1 MNQYPNNIE
10 YLEKHHQIFIEQ
22 TPTAIAML
30 DTNMVYLAASKQ
42 WIRDFKLEKEIII
55 GRSHYDIFPEI
66 GDDWKAKHQ
75 KCLQGAI
82 DICDEAPFYRSDGT
96 IQWIYWDV
104 RPWYLADGRIGG
116 LLMHTG
122 DITEQKEKELKEKKY
137 NTILRDTSDIARIGT
152 WEIDLIK
159 DKVTWSNMVYE
170 IHEAPLDYEP
180 TIASGL
186 TFFEDEDSRN
196 SILLALKNAQE
207 MGTPVNLTLFLTTL
221 KGNKRWVKVV
231 GKIERSN
238 GVTSKILGI
247 TEDITSSKNSEKL
260 LNVAHAELEAI
271 FNSNAVAVIST
282 NAEGIINRF
291 NKGAEKLLGYSA
303 EELVGLKHPSVYLLE
318 EELEEFRNDITR
330 SFKGES
336 FIDDPNYNYRNENI
350 NDTRQWTF
358 RRKDGSLFSTLT
370 SITAINSSTGVNDGF
385 IAVVTDIT
393 KIKEVKNE
401 LRRKNELLNIAE
413 EISSTG
419 HWQWF
424 PLEDK
429 GEWSENIF
437 NIVEYKGD
445 PFTIDFATYLNIV
458 HPEDKDIV
466 NHHFEEAVAKKVF
479 TKLTHRIIT
488 YSGKLKFIQLLANV
502 LVNEK
507 DEAIELFGT
516 CQDVTESK
524 MTEQSLI
531 NAKQELEG
539 FTQKLKLQN
548 QQLADFTHITSHNL
562 RAPVANLNSLLE
574 IYSYAENDEERT
586 DIFNKFSSVIDHLSS
601 TLNTLIEALKAKVG
615 DANENI
621 EKVYFKDVFK
631 DTSQI
636 LSGAILKSNAV
647 IDTDFSQLTHISYN
661 KIYMESI
668 FLNLIGNAIKYS
680 AEDRAPHIEIKT
692 EVKNEINIITF
703 KDNGLGI
710 DLKKH
715 GSKLFGLNKVF
726 HRHPDAKGVGLYL
739 TKTQIEAMGGTISA
753 TSEVNVGT
761 TFTIKFN

>member
-1 MNQYPNNIE
+1 MNQYPNTIE

-42 WIRDFKLEKEIII
+42 WIRDFKLEKETII

-122 DITEQKEKELKEKKY
+122 DITERKEKELLE
-137 NTILRDTSDIARIGT
+137 NRFESILSDCSEVARIGT
-152 WEIDLIK
+152 WEYNLHSNESLWSDLVYDIYEVSKDFVPDLGSTLEFCEKEESRIIIEKASHDLIEKGK
-159 DKVTWSNMVYE
+159 DVDIEFE
-170 IHEAPLDYEP
+170 I
-180 TIASGL
+180 
-186 TFFEDEDSRN
+186 
-196 SILLALKNAQE
+196 K
-207 MGTPVNLTLFLTTL
+207 TP
-221 KGNKRWVKVV
+221 KGNIKFLKVI
-231 GKIERSN
+231 GKIEYVANVATRLF
-238 GVTSKILGI
+238 GIVQDVTSTK
-247 TEDITSSKNSEKL
+247 ESEQKL
-260 LNVAHAELEAI
+260 NKAYIELEAI
-271 FNSNAVAVIST
+271 FNSESIAVIT
-282 NAEGIINRF
+282 TDRNGVINRF
-291 NKGAEKLLGYSA
+291 NKGAEVLLGYSSS
-303 EELVGLKHPSVYLLE
+303 EMIGMQKPEIYLLE
-318 EELEEFRNDITR
+318 SELQQFKDDMYSEFRKDEADVN
-330 SFKGES
+330 F
-336 FIDDPNYNYRNENI
+336 NYRNQNI

-358 RRKDGSLFSTLT
+358 KRKDETTFPVLST
-370 SITAINSSTGVNDGF
+370 ITAVNNQQGKNEGF
-385 IAVVTDIT
+385 ISVATDIS
-393 KIKEVKNE
+393 KIKAVKDE
-401 LRRKNELLNIAE
+401 LRRKNGLLNHAEQLTLMGNWQWNLKQDSVIWSSNLYKIFGLSE
-413 EISSTG
+413 EIG
-419 HWQWF
+419 QIKY
-424 PLEDK
+424 D
-429 GEWSENIF
+429 
-437 NIVEYKGD
+437 
-445 PFTIDFATYLNIV
+445 TYFHFV
-458 HPEDKDIV
+458 HPDDKERV
-466 NHHFEEAVAKKVF
+466 KKHIGNFIKTHQKQGLV
-479 TKLTHRIIT
+479 HRILLKDGTVKII
-488 YSGKLKFIQLLANV
+488 KLV
-502 LVNEK
+502 GEVVK
-507 DEAIELFGT
+507 DENGEIKEMIGA
-516 CQDVTESK
+516 CQDITKTK
-524 MTEQSLI
+524 MVEEKLI
-531 NAKQELEG
+531 QAKEELEE
-539 FTQKLKLQN
+539 FTQKLKSQN

-621 EKVYFKDVFK
+621 EKVYFEDVFK